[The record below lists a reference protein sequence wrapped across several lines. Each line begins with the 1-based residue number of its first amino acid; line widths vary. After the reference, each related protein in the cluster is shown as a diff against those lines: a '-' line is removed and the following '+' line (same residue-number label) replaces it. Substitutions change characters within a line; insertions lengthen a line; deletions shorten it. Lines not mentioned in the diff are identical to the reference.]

1 MQKVQRYR
9 SDLRR
14 IEGEIFCSVHCL
26 GQMMVF
32 KVQIKT
38 DMAVDDLENKLFGRL
53 PPRMSTLHV
62 SRSACLRRLPRS
74 QTPSN
79 EPFLEFVYWQPQ
91 RRLLAV
97 KP

>member
-53 PPRMSTLHV
+53 ECQPFMSQD
-62 SRSACLRRLPRS
+62 LRVFDGFHDRRRPLTNHS
-74 QTPSN
+74 SNSSTGNPSGGSS
-79 EPFLEFVYWQPQ
+79 P
-91 RRLLAV
+91 
-97 KP
+97 

>member
-14 IEGEIFCSVHCL
+14 IEGEIPKDGTSTPD
-26 GQMMVF
+26 MMVF

-53 PPRMSTLHV
+53 ECQPFMSQD
-62 SRSACLRRLPRS
+62 LRVFDGFHDRRRPLTNHS
-74 QTPSN
+74 SNSSTGNPSGGSS
-79 EPFLEFVYWQPQ
+79 P
-91 RRLLAV
+91 
-97 KP
+97 